1 MSFGALQAVRAEPL
15 GVADVSRAMRLVIA
29 ALRVLAPVVVA
40 LLLSGP
46 ALGDVLT
53 ATLGQPLR
61 EVSHAVSVR
70 IEDGVA
76 RYVVQR
82 AFANE
87 GTIADEAM
95 LEIDLPYGAA
105 VTGLRIRARHR
116 WYTGDLL
123 EAEKAAALYQEL
135 TGRGAWA
142 PKDPALLQWVWPGTV
157 MLQVFPVMPGSH
169 STVEY
174 TLTVPTAYQ
183 DGRYV
188 LSYPR
193 TASGAERLVSP
204 VVRIAPGHGD
214 AQTPVMVDGIRVP
227 PDAAVVIGPP
237 PALPWAGEGEP
248 DRDAGHAVSRVE
260 IADPGPAAQ
269 ARVRVDL
276 QHTYRGDLRIALVT
290 PAGKHVPL
298 LENAG
303 DGDNDVHQTFT
314 VTLPPGTSSDGTWA
328 LLVSDHA
335 LLDTGTLDSWS
346 ISLSHPQ
353 RRRPAEARA
362 TDTPR
367 FLPDAPAHG
376 DAGFVTIE
384 VAPPRM
390 DTAVARLGR
399 ADASAA
405 RSFVRLEVDAAPALR
420 PLPRAPRVV
429 FVVDASHSIDQA
441 GIDAQLALAL
451 AYLLHVPDARADV
464 VLYRRRAERLI
475 GRLVGPDEL
484 HQAIEHARGAGRLA
498 PGNGSALDAGMALA
512 AETLR
517 GQRVPGRVVVT
528 TDGLL
533 RGAFENRL
541 ATDHVRKLPA
551 GSVVHVVVPSLDAD
565 DKVEERRDDTHPLAP
580 IARAGGGVLLR
591 FAGAVGRS
599 APALAGGVLGLVRP
613 IRIDHFAI
621 QGLPAAARVDEYDDQ
636 ASDALAEG
644 SGRRVVVEVS
654 ARKLDQVVLT
664 GEIWAQPFR
673 RAVRVSPGF
682 SRAAAAF
689 VFGEDR
695 HGELSRE
702 EMLTLAFF
710 GRAVSPVTSYLAI
723 EPGVRPSTA
732 GIVRETGT
740 GQGFGSGSGRGSGGS
755 SQRPAPD
762 LAKLLGPAIEAC
774 LRAHPVGT
782 DRVQLR
788 VETTRDEVVDVVI
801 IGGPQAAAT
810 CVAEAAWA
818 LRLPEDVFV
827 RPHEA
832 HDVSFP

>member
-1 MSFGALQAVRAEPL
+1 
-15 GVADVSRAMRLVIA
+15 MRLVFA
-29 ALRVLAPVVVA
+29 SALRVLPAVLVLA
-40 LLLSGP
+40 LVLPGP
-46 ALGDVLT
+46 ALADVLT

-61 EVSHAVSVR
+61 EVSHAVEVR
-70 IEDGVA
+70 IESGVA

-87 GTIADEAM
+87 GKIADEAM

-105 VTGLRIRARHR
+105 VTGLRIRARDR

-123 EAEKAAALYQEL
+123 EAEKAAALYREL

-142 PKDPALLQWVWPGTV
+142 PKDPALLQWVWAGTV
-157 MLQVFPVMPGSH
+157 MLQVFPVMPGGH

-174 TLTVPTAYQ
+174 TLTVPTAYRN
-183 DGRYV
+183 GRYV

-193 TASGAERLVSP
+193 TASEAERMVPP

-227 PDAAVVIGPP
+227 PGAAVVIGPP
-237 PALPWAGEGEP
+237 PVLPWAGEGTP
-248 DRDAGHAVSRVE
+248 DPEAGHAVSHIE

-269 ARVRVDL
+269 AKVRVDL

-290 PAGKHVPL
+290 PKGKQLPL

-303 DGDNDVHQTFT
+303 DGDNDVRQTFT
-314 VTLPPGTSSDGTWA
+314 VALPPGTTSDGTWA

-346 ISLSHPQ
+346 ITLAHPK
-353 RRRPAEARA
+353 RTRPAEARA

-376 DAGFVTIE
+376 DAGFATIE

-399 ADASAA
+399 ADASVK
-405 RSFVRLEVDAAPALR
+405 RSFVRLEVDAAPELR
-420 PLPRAPRVV
+420 PLPRAPSVV
-429 FVVDASHSIDQA
+429 FVVDASHSIDQT
-441 GIDAQLALAL
+441 GIDAQLELAR

-464 VLYRRRAERLI
+464 VLYRRRAERLV
-475 GRLVGPDEL
+475 GRLVAPDEL
-484 HQAIEHARGAGRLA
+484 GRAIEQARAAGKLA
-498 PGNGSALDAGMALA
+498 PGNGSALDAGMGLA
-512 AETLR
+512 AEILR
-517 GQRVPGRVVVT
+517 GRRGPGRVVVT

-533 RGAFENRL
+533 RGTFENRL
-541 ATDHVRKLPA
+541 ATAHVRALPA
-551 GSVVHVVVPSLDAD
+551 GSVVHVVLPSRDAD
-565 DKVEERRDDTHPLAP
+565 DKVSEQRDDTHPLAP
-580 IARAGGGVLLR
+580 IARAGGGVLLH
-591 FAGAVGRS
+591 FAGAVGRP

-621 QGLPAAARVDEYDDQ
+621 QGLPAGAQVQVDGDQ
-636 ASDALAEG
+636 ASDVLSEG
-644 SGRRVVVEVS
+644 SGRRVVVEVNG
-654 ARKLDQVVLT
+654 RKLDQVVLA
-664 GEIWAQPFR
+664 GEIWSQPFR

-682 SRAAAAF
+682 SRVAAAF

-732 GIVRETGT
+732 GIDREMMG
-740 GQGFGSGSGRGSGGS
+740 GSGFGSGSGSSGSRS
-755 SQRPAPD
+755 RSISRPD
-762 LAKLLGPAIEAC
+762 LAKLLAPAAEAC
-774 LRAHPVGT
+774 LRAHPVGKE
-782 DRVQLR
+782 RVALR
-788 VETTRDEVVDVVI
+788 VETTLDEVVDVVI
-801 IGGPQAAAT
+801 AGGPRAAAT

-818 LRLPEDVFV
+818 LRLPDAFIHERDVY
-827 RPHEA
+827 E
-832 HDVSFP
+832 VSYP

>member
-1 MSFGALQAVRAEPL
+1 
-15 GVADVSRAMRLVIA
+15 MRLVIAA
-29 ALRVLAPVVVA
+29 ALRVLAPAVVSGLA
-40 LLLSGP
+40 LLLPGP

-61 EVSHAVSVR
+61 EVSHAVEVR
-70 IEDGVA
+70 MENGVA

-105 VTGLRIRARHR
+105 VTGLRIRARDR

-157 MLQVFPVMPGSH
+157 MLQVFPVMPGGH

-174 TLTVPTAYQ
+174 TLTVPAAYQ
-183 DGRYV
+183 NGRYV

-193 TASGAERLVSP
+193 TASQAEKLALP

-214 AQTPVMVDGIRVP
+214 AQTPVLVDGIRVP

-237 PALPWAGEGEP
+237 PALPWAGDGEP

-276 QHTYRGDLRIALVT
+276 QHTYRSDLRIALVT
-290 PAGKHVPL
+290 PRGQHVPL
-298 LENAG
+298 LEHAG
-303 DGDNDVHQTFT
+303 GGDNDVHETFT
-314 VTLPPGTSSDGTWA
+314 VALPPGTTSDGTWA

-335 LLDTGTLDSWS
+335 LLDTGTLDGWS
-346 ISLSHPQ
+346 ITLTHPQ
-353 RRRPAEARA
+353 RSRPAEARA

-367 FLPDAPAHG
+367 FLPDAPARG
-376 DAGFVTIE
+376 DAGFATIE
-384 VAPPRM
+384 IAPPRI

-399 ADASAA
+399 ADASAR
-405 RSFVRLEVDAAPALR
+405 RSFVRLEVDAAPELR
-420 PLPRAPRVV
+420 PLPRAPSVV
-429 FVVDASHSIDQA
+429 FVIDASHSVDQA
-441 GIDAQLALAL
+441 GVDAQLALAL

-464 VLYRRRAERLI
+464 VLYRRRAERLA
-475 GRLVGPDEL
+475 GRLVAPDEL
-484 HQAIEHARGAGRLA
+484 QRAIEQARGAGRLA
-498 PGNGSALDAGMALA
+498 PGNGSALDAGVALA
-512 AETLR
+512 AEILR
-517 GQRVPGRVVVT
+517 GQRVPGRVVIT

-533 RGAFENRL
+533 REKFENGL
-541 ATDHVRKLPA
+541 ATAHVRTLPA

-565 DKVEERRDDTHPLAP
+565 DKVAEQRDDTHPLAP

-613 IRIDHFAI
+613 IRVDHFAI
-621 QGLPAAARVDEYDDQ
+621 QGLPASARVDDDQ

-644 SGRRVVVEVS
+644 SGRRVVVEVEGQ
-654 ARKLDQVVLT
+654 KLDQVVLT
-664 GEIWAQPFR
+664 GEIWSQPFR

-695 HGELSRE
+695 HGALSRE
-702 EMLTLAFF
+702 EMLALAFF
-710 GRAVSPVTSYLAI
+710 GRAVSPVTSYLAT

-740 GQGFGSGSGRGSGGS
+740 GSGFGSGSGGVLHGARG
-755 SQRPAPD
+755 RVRPD
-762 LAKLLGPAIEAC
+762 LARLLAPAIEAC
-774 LRAHPVGT
+774 LRAHPVGK
-782 DRVQLR
+782 DRVLLR
-788 VETTRDEVVDVVI
+788 VETTLDEVVDVVI
-801 IGGPQAAAT
+801 LGGPREAAH

-818 LRLPEDVFV
+818 LRLPEDAFV
-827 RPHEA
+827 QARDAYE
-832 HDVSFP
+832 VSAP